1 MRYRGSILITL
12 FLSLLLVQLSVKAQ
26 QEVSGQK
33 VNIQITSC
41 VVNTVKH
48 AGGAYDCMAEA
59 KKALGT
65 CSEAQ
70 ACEIPIGLN
79 LTSGRDLDPGS
90 GFLGK
95 RVTILY
101 VCGSEHM
108 QAGPYEQ
115 DDHAS
120 LVLDCS
126 GMWW

>member
-1 MRYRGSILITL
+1 MIAL
-12 FLSLLLVQLSVKAQ
+12 FLPLLMVQLSVKAQ
-26 QEVSGQK
+26 EISGGKVS
-33 VNIQITSC
+33 IRITSC
-41 VVNTVKH
+41 VVSSVKH
-48 AGGAYDCMAEA
+48 PDKTYDCLAEA
-59 KKALGT
+59 RKALGT
-65 CSEAQ
+65 CSEPQ

-79 LTSGRDLDPGS
+79 LTSGKDLDPGS

-101 VCGSEHM
+101 VCGTEHM
-108 QAGPYEQ
+108 QGGPYQQ

>member
-1 MRYRGSILITL
+1 MRYRGNMLITL
-12 FLSLLLVQLSVKAQ
+12 FLPLLLVQLSVEA
-26 QEVSGQK
+26 QEVSGKK

-41 VVNTVKH
+41 VVNSVKH
-48 AGGAYDCMAEA
+48 PGNTYDCMAEA
-59 KKALGT
+59 KKALGA

-79 LTSGRDLDPGS
+79 LTSGKDLDPGS

-101 VCGSEHM
+101 VCGTEHM
-108 QAGPYEQ
+108 QGGPYEQ